1 MEIKSPKSVYLLDRT
16 VVNSL
21 VILLEVFFFAM
32 RMTVFIISGCFII
45 VMIIIFVL
53 QKQGYIVYN
62 IAT

>member
-16 VVNSL
+16 IVNSL

-45 VMIIIFVL
+45 VIIIFVL